1 MGEIRNIG
9 MIRKLTMNLSVIL
22 LMLSLVVIN
31 VSAEDGDESSAAGI
45 AVIAIFA
52 IILVLMAMLIF
63 FAQRYRR
70 CPPDKVIVIYGRS
83 GGKSAAKTVHG
94 GGILVWPLIQDY
106 AYLDLKPL
114 SIQINLTNALSNQN
128 IRVNVPSTFTVG
140 ISVEPNLMQRAAE
153 RLLGLTVP
161 QIEELAQE
169 IIFGQLR
176 LTIAM
181 LTIEEIN
188 QDRDNFL
195 ELIMSNVGKELN
207 KIGLYLINV
216 NITDIT
222 DESEYIESIGK
233 KAAAE
238 AVNIARVDVANAE
251 RDGSI
256 GEAQANRQREIE
268 VAINAAEAQK
278 GRKSAERDQ
287 RVFVKE
293 QESMAVEG
301 ENISAAS
308 IAEYNATLAEKEA
321 EADRRAEVARRTA
334 ETEIQKAQY
343 VLEQERLRA
352 EEIVREEI
360 AKTQI
365 EIAAEAEAERARR
378 VAKGEA
384 DAILYK
390 YEAEAKG
397 VQQVLDAKAAG
408 YGRLIESSGGDA
420 RAAATLLMVEKI
432 ENMVSAQ
439 VEAIRNLKID
449 KITVWDG
456 GNGGVGDGSSSTS
469 NFVSSLVRS
478 LPPIHDVAK
487 MAGVELPEYLGK
499 VSEDD
504 QVDVE

>member
-1 MGEIRNIG
+1 MEKMKIG
-9 MIRKLTMNLSVIL
+9 IVRKVMMNLSGVL
-22 LMLSLVVIN
+22 FALSIGLVS
-31 VSAEDGDESSAAGI
+31 VSAEEDSSSSAGNI

-52 IILVLMAMLIF
+52 FILMIVAMVIF

-83 GGKSAAKTVHG
+83 GGQSAAKTVHG

-106 AYLDLKPL
+106 AYLDLKPM

-153 RLLGLTVP
+153 RLLGLQAA

-195 ELIMSNVGKELN
+195 ALIMSNVGSELN
-207 KIGLYLINV
+207 KVGLYLINV

-233 KAAAE
+233 KAAAV
-238 AVNIARVDVANAE
+238 AVQSARVDVANAE

-268 VAINAAEAQK
+268 VAVNTAEAEK

-308 IAEYNATLAEKEA
+308 IADWNATLAEKEA
-321 EADRRAEVARRTA
+321 EAERRSEVARRVA
-334 ETEIQKAQY
+334 ETEVQKAQY
-343 VLEQERLRA
+343 LLEQERLRA

-378 VAKGEA
+378 VARGEA
-384 DAILYK
+384 DAILFK

-397 VQQVLDAKAAG
+397 VQQVLDAKAEG
-408 YGRLIESSGGDA
+408 YGRLIVSSGGDA

-432 ENMVSAQ
+432 ESMVAAQ

-456 GNGGVGDGSSSTS
+456 GSGGSGDGSSSTS

-487 MAGVELPEYLGK
+487 MAGIELPEYLGEL
-499 VSEDD
+499 SNPEDI
-504 QVDVE
+504 DVE

>member
-83 GGKSAAKTVHG
+83 GGKSASKTVHG

-153 RLLGLTVP
+153 RLLGLAVP

-238 AVNIARVDVANAE
+238 AVNLARVDVANAE

-384 DAILYK
+384 DAILFK

-456 GNGGVGDGSSSTS
+456 GHGGVGDGSSSTS

-487 MAGVELPEYLGK
+487 MAGVELPQYLGK

-504 QVDVE
+504 QIEVE